1 MFKLIFFS
9 LFSHLAIGG
18 LLPLL
23 FISLDEIGTMF
34 FRLISLLSA
43 AFLLFALLAQPFD
56 VQQQAASSMLAAG
69 SSDLITGLL
78 IFSMVTLA
86 AGSIWLK
93 RLRKSYVWI
102 ALASGVA
109 ALFASAAAYPVATAA
124 TQSSFVVKA
133 LSFAGSA
140 FLLGSVMTAMI
151 TGHWYLVNHRLT
163 IQPLKIASLL
173 FLAAAVLRVLFVIG
187 LMSASVF
194 SETMATP
201 IAQNLLSFSGEGMI
215 FWARVAIGLAGPLI
229 FGIMI
234 YETVKLRSTQSA
246 TGILYAAVV
255 MVFIGEAFS
264 KFLWYF
270 TGIPV

>member
-34 FRLISLLSA
+34 FRFISILSA
-43 AFLLFALLAQPFD
+43 IFLFFALLAQPFGPQLQPASS
-56 VQQQAASSMLAAG
+56 VFSLAAS
-69 SSDLITGLL
+69 DLLTGLL
-78 IFSMVTLA
+78 IFSIVALI
-86 AGSIWLK
+86 AGCIWLK
-93 RLRKSYVWI
+93 RLRKSYLWL
-102 ALASGVA
+102 ALIVGVA
-109 ALFASAAAYPVATAA
+109 ALLVSAASFPAAATA
-124 TQSSFVVKA
+124 TQSSFAVKA
-133 LSFAGSA
+133 FSFAGSA

-163 IQPLKIASLL
+163 IQPLKVASWL
-173 FLAAAVLRVLFVIG
+173 FLAATIVRVLFVIG

-194 SETMATP
+194 SELTTG
-201 IAQNLLSFSGEGMI
+201 IAQNLLSLSGEGMI
-215 FWARVAIGLAGPLI
+215 FWARVAIGLVGPLI

-264 KFLWYF
+264 KFLWFF

>member
-9 LFSHLAIGG
+9 LFSHLAVGG

-34 FRLISLLSA
+34 FRLINLLSA
-43 AFLLFALLAQPFD
+43 AFLIFALLAHPFD
-56 VQQQAASSMLAAG
+56 NSMPSASYPVSGFSGNLV
-69 SSDLITGLL
+69 IGLL
-78 IFSMVTLA
+78 IFSIVALLA
-86 AGSIWLK
+86 GTIWLK
-93 RLRKSYVWI
+93 RLRTSYVW
-102 ALASGVA
+102 LAMFSGMAV
-109 ALFASAAAYPVATAA
+109 LLLSAAAYPVLPDLAQPSFAA
-124 TQSSFVVKA
+124 KA
-133 LSFAGSA
+133 LSFASSA

-173 FLAAAVLRVLFVIG
+173 FLAATVLRVLFV
-187 LMSASVF
+187 LVVMSANAFAESAAA
-194 SETMATP
+194 M
-201 IAQNLLSFSGEGMI
+201 NLLSLSGAGMI
-215 FWARVAIGLAGPLI
+215 FWARVAIGLVGPLI

>member
-9 LFSHLAIGG
+9 LFLHLAVGG

-34 FRLISLLSA
+34 FRLISLLCA

-56 VQQQAASSMLAAG
+56 DAMPAAAPPVWG
-69 SSDLITGLL
+69 FSSDLVIGLL
-78 IFSMVTLA
+78 LFSIVALL

-93 RLRKSYVWI
+93 RLRTIYLWL
-102 ALASGVA
+102 ALFSGAA
-109 ALFASAAAYPVATAA
+109 ALLASAAAYPVLPNLA
-124 TQSSFVVKA
+124 QP
-133 LSFAGSA
+133 SFAAKAISFTSSA
-140 FLLGSVMTAMI
+140 FMLGSVMTAMI

-163 IQPLKIASLL
+163 IQPLKIATLL
-173 FLAAAVLRVLFVIG
+173 FLAATVLRVFFVLA
-187 LMSASVF
+187 LMAGNAL
-194 SETMATP
+194 SENAAAM
-201 IAQNLLSFSGEGMI
+201 NLLGLSGAGMI

-264 KFLWYF
+264 KFLWFF

>member
-109 ALFASAAAYPVATAA
+109 ALFASATAYPVATAA

>member
-23 FISLDEIGTMF
+23 FISLDEIGAMF

-43 AFLLFALLAQPFD
+43 AFLLFALLAHPFD
-56 VQQQAASSMLAAG
+56 NAMPAASSPVLG
-69 SSDLITGLL
+69 FSSDLVIGLL
-78 IFSMVTLA
+78 IFSIVALL

-93 RLRKSYVWI
+93 RLRTSYIWL
-102 ALASGVA
+102 ALFSGAA
-109 ALFASAAAYPVATAA
+109 ALLVSAAAYPVLPSLA
-124 TQSSFVVKA
+124 QP
-133 LSFAGSA
+133 SFAAKAISFTSSA
-140 FLLGSVMTAMI
+140 FMLGSVMTAMI

-163 IQPLKIASLL
+163 IQPLKIATLL
-173 FLAAAVLRVLFVIG
+173 FLAATVLRVFFVLV
-187 LMSASVF
+187 LMAGNAL
-194 SETMATP
+194 SENAAAMS
-201 IAQNLLSFSGEGMI
+201 LLSLSGAGMI
-215 FWARVAIGLAGPLI
+215 FWARVAIGLVGPLI

-264 KFLWYF
+264 KFLWFF